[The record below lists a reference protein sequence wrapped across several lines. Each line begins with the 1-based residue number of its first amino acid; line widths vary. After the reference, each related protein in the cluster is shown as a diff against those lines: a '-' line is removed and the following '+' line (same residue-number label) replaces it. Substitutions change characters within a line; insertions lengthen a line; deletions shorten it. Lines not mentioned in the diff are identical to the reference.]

1 MSDSPGKVTEDNRTL
16 AVAFINKLR
25 PLDLA
30 SASILVLD
38 DDGNTWRVEFTR
50 L

>member
-1 MSDSPGKVTEDNRTL
+1 MSEPLSKVTEDNRAL
-16 AVAFINKLR
+16 AVAFINKLK